1 MADDELISRRYPIRE
16 NIPMQKR
23 VWRFERVGWYVLVII
38 VLLALAGLSVMTR

>member
-16 NIPMQKR
+16 DIPMQKR
-23 VWRFERVGWYVLVII
+23 VWRYERVGWYVRVII